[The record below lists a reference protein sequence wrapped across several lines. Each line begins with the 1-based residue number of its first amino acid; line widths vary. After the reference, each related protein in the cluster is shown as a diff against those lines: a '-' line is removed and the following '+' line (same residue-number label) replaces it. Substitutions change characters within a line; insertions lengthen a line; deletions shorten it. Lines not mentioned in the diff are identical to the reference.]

1 MLDQVLDL
9 LGLKP
14 DHDLDLMQ
22 PGQNLTELTMRVGAA
37 WQTCWPPE
45 RRIWY
50 LCTTTTSSATALASF
65 YARTPVAHVEA
76 GLRTHNLASP
86 WPEEANRQITG
97 RLTQWHFAPTETARQ
112 NLRAE
117 NIGDEQICVTGN
129 TIIDA
134 LFMVR
139 DAITADPS
147 REESLRV
154 TLTSKG
160 YAFDDTKKL
169 ILVTAHRRENFGDGF
184 QNICAALDEI
194 AAARPDCDI
203 VYPVH
208 LNPNVEKPVR
218 AALGGR
224 SNIHLIAPLEYEP
237 FIWLMDKSHLVLTD
251 SGGIQEE
258 APALGKPVLVM
269 RDTTERPEAVEAG
282 TVKLVGTDRALISS
296 ETLKLLSDE
305 TLYRQMSR
313 AHNPYGD
320 GQACARIISFMENRP
335 DGQSEAIE

>member
-1 MLDQVLDL
+1 M
-9 LGLKP
+9 
-14 DHDLDLMQ
+14 
-22 PGQNLTELTMRVGAA
+22 
-37 WQTCWPPE
+37 
-45 RRIWY
+45 
-50 LCTTTTSSATALASF
+50 
-65 YARTPVAHVEA
+65 
-76 GLRTHNLASP
+76 
-86 WPEEANRQITG
+86 
-97 RLTQWHFAPTETARQ
+97 
-112 NLRAE
+112 
-117 NIGDEQICVTGN
+117 
-129 TIIDA
+129 
-134 LFMVR
+134 
-139 DAITADPS
+139 
-147 REESLRV
+147 
-154 TLTSKG
+154 
-160 YAFDDTKKL
+160 
-169 ILVTAHRRENFGDGF
+169 
-184 QNICAALDEI
+184 DEI
-194 AAARPDCDI
+194 AATRPDCDI

-218 AALGGR
+218 AALGER

-320 GQACARIISFMENRP
+320 GQACTRIVVSWKPPGRAVGGN
-335 DGQSEAIE
+335 